1 MNTLWERMGSV
12 MGYDEKL
19 IENEKLI
26 EGLKKKAQK
35 LRRDVIISMGVGVA
49 GHIGGSNSSAD
60 IVAAL
65 YFYKMKHDPKNP
77 KWKERDRFLLSK
89 GHVGILQYAALAESG
104 YFPVE
109 DLKHT
114 KEIGSYLQGH
124 PDVQKTPGIEAGT
137 GSLGQGLSIGLGMA
151 LGQRLDHLDSR
162 TYVLVG
168 DGEIAEGQIW
178 EAAMAASAFKADNLT
193 AIVDRNRLQANGKTK
208 ERFDTGDIMAK
219 FLSFGW
225 HVIEINGHDMREIL
239 GALDE
244 AEMVKGVPTA
254 IIANTVKGKGVSF
267 AENVVGYHNGMLT
280 EETYRQALQ
289 ELTGQE
295 QEA

>member
-1 MNTLWERMGSV
+1 

-19 IENEKLI
+19 IKELED
-26 EGLKKKAQK
+26 KAQK
-35 LRRDVIISMGVGVA
+35 LRRDVVISIGVGVA

-65 YFYKMKHDPKNP
+65 YFHKMRHDPKHP
-77 KWKERDRFLLSK
+77 EWRERDRFLLSK

-151 LGQRLDHLDSR
+151 LGLKLDRLDSR

-178 EAAMAASAFKADNLT
+178 EAAMAASAFKADNLV
-193 AIVDRNRLQANGKTK
+193 AIVDRNRLQANGRTK

-239 GALDE
+239 SALDE
-244 AEMVKGVPTA
+244 AETVKGVPTA
-254 IIANTVKGKGVSF
+254 IIANTVKGKGISF

-280 EETYRQALQ
+280 EDTYRQALL
-289 ELTGQE
+289 ELTVQE

>member
-1 MNTLWERMGSV
+1 

-19 IENEKLI
+19 IKELED
-26 EGLKKKAQK
+26 KAQK
-35 LRRDVIISMGVGVA
+35 LRRDVVISIGVGVA

-65 YFYKMKHDPKNP
+65 YFHKMRHDPKHP
-77 KWKERDRFLLSK
+77 EWRERDRFLLSK

-137 GSLGQGLSIGLGMA
+137 GALGQGLSIGLGMA
-151 LGQRLDHLDSR
+151 LGLRLDRLDSR

-178 EAAMAASAFKADNLT
+178 EAAMAASAFKADNLV
-193 AIVDRNRLQANGKTK
+193 AIVDRNRLQANGRTK

-239 GALDE
+239 SALDE
-244 AEMVKGVPTA
+244 AETVKGVPTA

-280 EETYRQALQ
+280 EETYRQALL
-289 ELTGQE
+289 ELTVQE

>member
-1 MNTLWERMGSV
+1 

-19 IENEKLI
+19 IKKL
-26 EGLKKKAQK
+26 EDTAQK
-35 LRRDVIISMGVGVA
+35 LRRDVVISIGVGVA

-65 YFYKMKHDPKNP
+65 YFHKMRHDPKHP
-77 KWKERDRFLLSK
+77 EWRERDRFLLSK

-151 LGQRLDHLDSR
+151 LGLKLDRLDSR

-178 EAAMAASAFKADNLT
+178 EAAMAASAFKADNLV
-193 AIVDRNRLQANGKTK
+193 AIVDRNRLQANGRTK

-239 GALDE
+239 SALDE
-244 AEMVKGVPTA
+244 AETVKGVPTA

-280 EETYRQALQ
+280 EETYRQALL
-289 ELTGQE
+289 ELTVQE

>member
-1 MNTLWERMGSV
+1 

-19 IENEKLI
+19 IKELED
-26 EGLKKKAQK
+26 KAQK
-35 LRRDVIISMGVGVA
+35 LRRDVVISIGVGVA

-65 YFYKMKHDPKNP
+65 YFHKMRHDPKHP
-77 KWKERDRFLLSK
+77 EWRERDRFLLSK

-124 PDVQKTPGIEAGT
+124 PDVQKTPGSEAGT

-151 LGQRLDHLDSR
+151 LGLKLDRLDSR

-178 EAAMAASAFKADNLT
+178 EAAMAASAFKADNLV
-193 AIVDRNRLQANGKTK
+193 AIVDRNRLQANGRTK

-239 GALDE
+239 SALDE
-244 AEMVKGVPTA
+244 AETVKGVPTA

-280 EETYRQALQ
+280 EETYRQALL
-289 ELTGQE
+289 ELTVQE

>member
-89 GHVGILQYAALAESG
+89 GDVGILQYAALAESG

-289 ELTGQE
+289 ELTEQE

>member
-1 MNTLWERMGSV
+1 

-19 IENEKLI
+19 IKKL
-26 EGLKKKAQK
+26 EDKAQK
-35 LRRDVIISMGVGVA
+35 LRRDVVISIGVGVA

-65 YFYKMKHDPKNP
+65 YFHKMRHDPKHP
-77 KWKERDRFLLSK
+77 EWRERDRFLLSK

-151 LGQRLDHLDSR
+151 LGLKLDRLDSR

-178 EAAMAASAFKADNLT
+178 EAAMAASAFKADNLV
-193 AIVDRNRLQANGKTK
+193 AIVDRNRLQANGRTK

-239 GALDE
+239 SDLDE
-244 AEMVKGVPTA
+244 AETVKGVPTA

-280 EETYRQALQ
+280 EETYRQALL
-289 ELTGQE
+289 ELTVQE

>member
-1 MNTLWERMGSV
+1 

-19 IENEKLI
+19 IKKL
-26 EGLKKKAQK
+26 EDKAQK
-35 LRRDVIISMGVGVA
+35 LRRDVVISIGVGVA

-65 YFYKMKHDPKNP
+65 YFHKMRHDPKHP
-77 KWKERDRFLLSK
+77 EWRERDRFLLSK

-151 LGQRLDHLDSR
+151 LGLKLDRLDSR

-178 EAAMAASAFKADNLT
+178 EAAMAASAFKADNLV
-193 AIVDRNRLQANGKTK
+193 AIVDRNRLQANGRTK

-239 GALDE
+239 SALDE
-244 AEMVKGVPTA
+244 AETVKGVPTA

-280 EETYRQALQ
+280 EETYRQSLL
-289 ELTGQE
+289 ELTVQE

>member
-114 KEIGSYLQGH
+114 KEIGAYLQGH

-289 ELTGQE
+289 ELTEQE

>member
-1 MNTLWERMGSV
+1 

-280 EETYRQALQ
+280 EETYRQALL
-289 ELTGQE
+289 ELTVQE

>member
-1 MNTLWERMGSV
+1 

-19 IENEKLI
+19 IKDLED
-26 EGLKKKAQK
+26 KAQK
-35 LRRDVIISMGVGVA
+35 LRRDVVISIGVGVA

-65 YFYKMKHDPKNP
+65 YFHKMRHDPKHP
-77 KWKERDRFLLSK
+77 EWRERDRFLLSK

-151 LGQRLDHLDSR
+151 LGLRLDRLDSR

-178 EAAMAASAFKADNLT
+178 EAAMAASAFKADNLV
-193 AIVDRNRLQANGKTK
+193 AIVDRNRLQANGRTK

-239 GALDE
+239 SALDE
-244 AEMVKGVPTA
+244 AETVKGVPTA

-280 EETYRQALQ
+280 EETYRQALL
-289 ELTGQE
+289 ELTVQE

>member
-1 MNTLWERMGSV
+1 MGSV

-114 KEIGSYLQGH
+114 KKIGSYLQGH

-244 AEMVKGVPTA
+244 AETVKGVPTA

>member
-1 MNTLWERMGSV
+1 

-19 IENEKLI
+19 IKELED
-26 EGLKKKAQK
+26 KAQK
-35 LRRDVIISMGVGVA
+35 LRRDVVISIGVGVA

-65 YFYKMKHDPKNP
+65 YFHKMRHDPKHP
-77 KWKERDRFLLSK
+77 EWRERDRFLLSK

-151 LGQRLDHLDSR
+151 LGLKLDRLDSR

-178 EAAMAASAFKADNLT
+178 EAAMAASAFKADNLV
-193 AIVDRNRLQANGKTK
+193 AIVDRNRLQANGRTK

-239 GALDE
+239 SALDE
-244 AEMVKGVPTA
+244 AETVKGVPTA

-289 ELTGQE
+289 ELTEQE

>member
-114 KEIGSYLQGH
+114 KDIGSYLQGH

-289 ELTGQE
+289 ELTEQE

>member
-244 AEMVKGVPTA
+244 AETVKGVPTA

-280 EETYRQALQ
+280 EETYRQALL
-289 ELTGQE
+289 ELSAQE